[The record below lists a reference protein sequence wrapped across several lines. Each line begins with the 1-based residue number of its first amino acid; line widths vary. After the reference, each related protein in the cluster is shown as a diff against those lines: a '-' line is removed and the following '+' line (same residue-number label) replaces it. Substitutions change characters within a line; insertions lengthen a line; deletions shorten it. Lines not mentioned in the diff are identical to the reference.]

1 MTLYVVGNVC
11 VDTTFYLD
19 RLPRPG
25 ETVNARSTRRGV
37 GGKGANQAVAA
48 ARTGAAVA
56 LRAALGRDAEADF
69 LKATLAADLP
79 LDGLAV
85 LDKPTDRSSILVDGH
100 GENIIVT
107 AADCAGAFDPS
118 ADLASLATG
127 DHLLMQGNLGAD
139 VTKTCLDAG
148 RARGVLTILNP
159 SPLGAALPEADVV
172 VVNTV
177 EAEALTGLADP
188 AAAAHRLSRDGEA
201 SVIVTLGARG
211 ALLLERGEPRL
222 LPAPAVTAVD
232 TSGAGDVFAGVLS
245 GCLARGL
252 PLVATVTVGVAA
264 AAIAVTRRGTL
275 AACPSRAEIA
285 ALIDQISREAS

>member
-1 MTLYVVGNVC
+1 MTLHVVGNVC

-25 ETVNARSTRRGV
+25 ETVNASSTQRGV

-56 LRAALGRDAEADF
+56 FRAALGRDADGDF

-85 LDKPTDRSSILVDGH
+85 LDAPTDRSSILVDGH

-107 AADCAGAFDPS
+107 AADCADAFDPS
-118 ADLASLATG
+118 ADLTSLAKG

-139 VTKTCLDAG
+139 VTVACLNAA
-148 RARGVLTILNP
+148 RARGVVTILNP
-159 SPLGAALPEADVV
+159 SPLGAALPAADVV

-177 EAEALTGLADP
+177 EAEALAGLADP
-188 AAAAHRLSRDGEA
+188 PAAARRLSRDGEA

-211 ALLLERGEPRL
+211 ALLLERGEARL
-222 LPAPAVTAVD
+222 LPAPAVDAVD

-245 GCLARGL
+245 GCLARRL
-252 PLVATVTVGVAA
+252 PLVAAVTVGVAA

>member
-1 MTLYVVGNVC
+1 MTLHVVGNVC

-25 ETVNARSTRRGV
+25 ETVNARSATRGV

-56 LRAALGRDAEADF
+56 FRAALGRDAEADF
-69 LKATLAADLP
+69 LKATLADDLP
-79 LDGLAV
+79 LDRLVV

-107 AADCAGAFDPS
+107 AADCAAAFDPS
-118 ADLASLATG
+118 AELASLVKG

-139 VTKTCLDAG
+139 VTKTCLDAA

-177 EAEALTGLADP
+177 EAEALAGLADP
-188 AAAAHRLSRDGEA
+188 AAAARRLSRDGEA

-222 LPAPAVTAVD
+222 LPAPEVDAVD

-252 PLVATVTVGVAA
+252 PLVASVTVGVAA